1 MVSVNTMEPDFWVQQ
16 SYDYNY
22 TEQEGEEVYAE
33 DTENNWA
40 TYIQDYKRSDLFC
53 KWVKADYASMSGNAE
68 AEQWDTPYKCTQ
80 IKCTQQR
87 LMETD

>member
-1 MVSVNTMEPDFWVQQ
+1 MI
-16 SYDYNY
+16 
-22 TEQEGEEVYAE
+22 VYAE

-40 TYIQDYKRSDLFC
+40 TYEQDYKRGEPFC
-53 KWVKADYASMSGNAE
+53 QWVKADYALMSGNAE
-68 AEQWDTPYKCTQ
+68 AEQWETPYKCTQ